1 MTVLPGQ
8 FREHGSA
15 SQSHPQAVGQGAY
28 IGAGTACDPKAY
40 KRQLDLEHVRLRNFH
55 AFDLLG
61 HFLALARQLV
71 EGLALVLGRGIGG
84 HFLLVQG
91 QPVGHLGAHIGFGHL
106 LPRGFRQHLALDVP
120 GIGGEAQAQLA
131 AVDLAAVGQKVRGD
145 LGALSQQHQQHAGSH
160 GVQGA
165 RVADLALAQA
175 LERREAAGRRG
186 AGRLVEH
193 QDAVQL
199 GQRRRFACGGGSLF
213 GHTQKIMI
221 ASLRHEVKS
230 AGIWRQAIACC
241 GPKVKRFVGPRRAAG
256 TANCPGRLS
265 DAARLAGLLRGY
277 RIRPPGQP
285 DARRI
290 LPRGRLPGPTESLY
304 PPSAL
309 M

>member
-1 MTVLPGQ
+1 M
-8 FREHGSA
+8 
-15 SQSHPQAVGQGAY
+15 
-28 IGAGTACDPKAY
+28 
-40 KRQLDLEHVRLRNFH
+40 
-55 AFDLLG
+55 
-61 HFLALARQLV
+61 
-71 EGLALVLGRGIGG
+71 
-84 HFLLVQG
+84 QG

-131 AVDLAAVGQKVRGD
+131 AVDLAAVGQKMRGD

-241 GPKVKRFVGPRRAAG
+241 GPKVKRFVGPVARRGRRTVREGYLTLPALPDFYGDATYGRRANRMRAESSHA
-256 TANCPGRLS
+256 TACR
-265 DAARLAGLLRGY
+265 A
-277 RIRPPGQP
+277 
-285 DARRI
+285 
-290 LPRGRLPGPTESLY
+290 LPRARPKACTRHPH
-304 PPSAL
+304 
-309 M
+309 